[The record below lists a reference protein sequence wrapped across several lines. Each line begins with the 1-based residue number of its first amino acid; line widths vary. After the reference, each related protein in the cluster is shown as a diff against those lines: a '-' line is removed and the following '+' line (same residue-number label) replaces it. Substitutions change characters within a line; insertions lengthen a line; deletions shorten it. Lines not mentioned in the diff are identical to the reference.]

1 MGYAERLYHES
12 VQIYGLASDMEQAL
26 DGVVREVSPLV
37 ASGAWRGPTADRTT
51 GDLSQSQNRLKDL
64 AQSAR
69 LEAYARWQHYCREVE
84 ALAPPMPAVPLS
96 PSGVG
101 GPPLP
106 GPVPLP
112 CPGPLPHP

>member
-1 MGYAERLYHES
+1 MGNAERLYQES
-12 VQIYGLASDMEQAL
+12 EQIYALATDIEHAL
-26 DGVVREVSPLV
+26 DGVVRDVSPLV

-51 GDLSQSQNRLKDL
+51 SDLSQNQNRLKDL

-84 ALAPPMPAVPLS
+84 NLAPTMPAGPLPPGGIS
-96 PSGVG
+96 GPS
-101 GPPLP
+101 LP

-112 CPGPLPHP
+112 CPGPLPHH